1 MVRPTK
7 LAQMFASRACR
18 TSVMVGKPLSRRDMK
33 KVETQYYYGGTV
45 VTLYPIY
52 SNGVLLQLVGH
63 ICEMEN
69 PWVSVCKVIMLQN

>member
-45 VTLYPIY
+45 VTLYPTQMVFFCSSWGTFVKWKIP
-52 SNGVLLQLVGH
+52 G
-63 ICEMEN
+63 
-69 PWVSVCKVIMLQN
+69 